1 MKITKMRRM
10 YENGAERAWS
20 LSELHTITCR
30 GLQVNTVS
38 NSYGSSIR
46 GCNYAFN
53 VELHTFLHTAM
64 LEP

>member
-1 MKITKMRRM
+1 MGTAQSLTIVD
-10 YENGAERAWS
+10 NGAERAWS

-38 NSYGSSIR
+38 EIYGSSI
-46 GCNYAFN
+46 GVCYYAFN
-53 VELHTFLHTAM
+53 VELDTYLHTPM